1 MGNINLKEDGA
12 RYPIALIISWALVII
27 ALGATSTYG
36 YLLFHGLSEVLIVIF
51 AASMFI
57 VTWSVRRLLV
67 NNYLLITGIGMLF
80 IGSIEVLHLLTFKG
94 MGVFPGLD
102 SNVPTQ
108 LWLASR
114 YLLVATLIAA
124 PLVMGK
130 RMNAPMIL
138 LGFLVATALILLS
151 IMFGLFPAAY
161 IEGSGLTRFK
171 IDSEYLIAGLLV
183 ISAYLLYV
191 KRKSFQTKTFQL
203 LIGFILLNVGAELFF
218 TEYIGVYDLANLVGH
233 MFALTAFLVLFLAIV
248 KECYSDPVKVLFND
262 LDESER
268 KFRTIFDQAG
278 DAIIIWQKD
287 HRIIDANQMACRVL
301 GYGREE
307 LLEKKMEDL
316 LPPEKAEWISHG
328 WAVLSTGPQEA
339 KETVWVRKDRTQ
351 LAMDVSDQPIEYSG
365 QEVILSIARDITER
379 KRSEQALLESER
391 RLAQALE
398 VSMMGTWDLDLKRM
412 TIWKSLRFDQIFGF
426 AAQQPEWTIDT
437 LLGHLLAEDRDK
449 VNSQVKEAIEKKE
462 ELQLQTR
469 ILRLD
474 NEVRWVN
481 IRGRVVSDDAGEPA
495 HLLGLIQDIT
505 QKIDAEKTLEK
516 YAEDLKRSNAALEQF
531 AYVASH
537 DLREPLRMVVS
548 YLGLLERKYKG
559 RLDETA
565 NTYIGFAVDGGMRM
579 QRMIDD
585 FLTYSRVSN
594 QSRATTPT
602 SMEAVLARAL
612 LNLDA
617 LVRESKAD
625 ITHDPLPEA
634 MADETQMIQLFQNLI
649 GNSIKYR
656 GSELPVIH
664 VSAILDGDS
673 WRFSVNDNGIG
684 IAPRYHE
691 KVFEMF
697 QRLDTNVRREGTGIG
712 LAIAK
717 KIVERHG
724 GRIWVES
731 EEGKGATFFFTLPAL
746 LDEGGMSRN
755 SAIR

>member
-1 MGNINLKEDGA
+1 
-12 RYPIALIISWALVII
+12 
-27 ALGATSTYG
+27 
-36 YLLFHGLSEVLIVIF
+36 
-51 AASMFI
+51 
-57 VTWSVRRLLV
+57 
-67 NNYLLITGIGMLF
+67 
-80 IGSIEVLHLLTFKG
+80 
-94 MGVFPGLD
+94 
-102 SNVPTQ
+102 
-108 LWLASR
+108 
-114 YLLVATLIAA
+114 
-124 PLVMGK
+124 
-130 RMNAPMIL
+130 
-138 LGFLVATALILLS
+138 
-151 IMFGLFPAAY
+151 
-161 IEGSGLTRFK
+161 
-171 IDSEYLIAGLLV
+171 
-183 ISAYLLYV
+183 
-191 KRKSFQTKTFQL
+191 
-203 LIGFILLNVGAELFF
+203 
-218 TEYIGVYDLANLVGH
+218 
-233 MFALTAFLVLFLAIV
+233 
-248 KECYSDPVKVLFND
+248 VLFND